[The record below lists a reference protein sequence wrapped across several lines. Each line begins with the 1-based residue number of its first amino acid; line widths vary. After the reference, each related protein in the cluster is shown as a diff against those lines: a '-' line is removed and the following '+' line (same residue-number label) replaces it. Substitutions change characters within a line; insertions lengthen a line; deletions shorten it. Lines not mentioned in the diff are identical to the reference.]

1 MLDIKFIRENTKKV
15 KDSIKKRGGSFDID
29 SLLKLDEKKRKVQT
43 ELEGI
48 SAKKNKASKEI
59 NKDNKKKIIAEMKKI
74 DKKGDVL
81 KKELKKLE
89 DELKELLYEIPNI
102 LADDVP
108 VGQYKVLEKCGE
120 ISKFSFEIKDHS
132 ELGESLDIIDTK
144 RAANVA
150 GTRFYYLKR
159 EGALLER
166 ALINFAFDALLEK
179 QFIPIIPPV
188 MVSPEIARGAGYLE
202 AENDSDAYYIET
214 DKEKGMGLYLVGTSE
229 QSLVAMHAGEVL
241 EKKDLPLRYFGF
253 STCFR
258 KEAGSYGKDTKGIL
272 RAHQFDKVE
281 MVIFCKPEDAEKEHQ
296 LLLSIQKELMDKLK
310 LPYQVINI
318 HAEDLGK
325 PAAKKYDIE
334 TWMPGQDKYR
344 ETHSTSNCTDFQAR
358 RLEIKYRDED
368 NKLKF
373 VYTLNGTAFSMRP
386 IIAIIENYQQEDGS
400 IKIPEVLHKYTG
412 FKEINGRKD

>member
-15 KDSIKKRGGSFDID
+15 KGSIKKRGSFFDID
-29 SLLKLDEKKRKVQT
+29 ELLKLDEKKRKAQT
-43 ELEGI
+43 ELESI
-48 SAKKNKASKEI
+48 SAKKNKANKEI

-74 DKKGDVL
+74 DKRGDVF
-81 KKELKKLE
+81 KKDLRKLE
-89 DELKELLYEIPNI
+89 EELKELLYKIPNI

-108 VGQYKVLEKCGE
+108 VGQYKVLERRGK
-120 ISKFSFEIKDHS
+120 IPKFNFKIKDHS

-144 RAANVA
+144 RAANIA

-159 EGALLER
+159 GGALLER
-166 ALINFAFDALLEK
+166 ALVNFAFDTLLKK

-188 MVSPEIARGAGYLE
+188 MISPEIAKGAGYLE

-214 DKEKGMGLYLVGTSE
+214 DKEKGTGLYLVGTSE
-229 QSLVAMHAGEVL
+229 QSLIAMHAGEIL
-241 EKKDLPLRYFGF
+241 KRKDLPLRYFGF

-296 LLLSIQKELMDKLK
+296 LLLSIQKELMDKLN

-325 PAAKKYDIE
+325 PATKKYDIE
-334 TWMPGQDKYR
+334 TWMPGQNKYR
-344 ETHSTSNCTDFQAR
+344 ETHSTSNCTDFQSR
-358 RLEIKYRDED
+358 RLGIKYRDED

-386 IIAIIENYQQEDGS
+386 IIAIMENYQQKDGS
-400 IKIPEVLHKYTG
+400 IKVPEILQKYTG
-412 FKEINGRKD
+412 FKEINDRK